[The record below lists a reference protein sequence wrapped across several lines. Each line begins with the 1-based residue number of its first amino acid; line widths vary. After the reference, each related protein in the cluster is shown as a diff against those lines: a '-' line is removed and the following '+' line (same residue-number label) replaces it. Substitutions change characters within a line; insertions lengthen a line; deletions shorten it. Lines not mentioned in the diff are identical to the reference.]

1 MQRFFGFLY
10 PQLSNC
16 ISAAIV
22 ILFLFLIAI
31 MENRAL
37 LKLWELPIG
46 GLPSNVNALCKYLL
60 RPRVGFCGL
69 PWIATGTFAV
79 SLILFYLW
87 KYRKNK

>member
-46 GLPSNVNALCKYLL
+46 GLPSNVNALCKDLL

-69 PWIATGTFAV
+69 PWIATGKEHF
-79 SLILFYLW
+79 LGW
-87 KYRKNK
+87 